1 MMKLICY
8 IWSVI
13 YGNMALWIKKEQC
26 LVFVHITTVLC
37 SDLEILQQ
45 ASARDFAAVDLLHI
59 DVTRTE
65 EPGDQDL
72 QVVYKLT
79 INL

>member
-1 MMKLICY
+1 M
-8 IWSVI
+8 
-13 YGNMALWIKKEQC
+13 
-26 LVFVHITTVLC
+26 LC
-37 SDLEILQQ
+37 SNLEILQQ

-59 DVTRTE
+59 DVARTE
-65 EPGDQDL
+65 EPGDQDR